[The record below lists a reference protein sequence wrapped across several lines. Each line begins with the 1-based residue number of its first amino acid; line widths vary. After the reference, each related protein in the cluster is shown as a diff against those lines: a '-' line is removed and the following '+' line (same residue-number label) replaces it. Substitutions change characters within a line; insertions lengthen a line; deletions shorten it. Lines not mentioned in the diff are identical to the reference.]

1 MSDWQPPNQFRPW
14 PEGVQPAVP
23 IEGYPNTWTF
33 TPARAAFPRPQT
45 LTEATGP
52 VELWRKLP
60 CGDNNLAV
68 LVPGRMA
75 LGQFMRVSGRILA
88 EDSRPIP
95 GAIVELWQANA
106 AGRYAHSHDD
116 SKAPVDPDFLGH
128 GRVFSD
134 EDGRYTFFTIKPG
147 AYPVPVKDAWWR
159 PPHVH
164 FSVVGPSSLSRLV
177 TQMYF
182 PGDPLNEWDRILN
195 SIQNPAARA
204 RLVARQIHPSE
215 AGDVFLA
222 YYFDIVLRGALATPE
237 A

>member
-1 MSDWQPPNQFRPW
+1 MSDRQMPTQFRPW
-14 PEGVQPAVP
+14 PEGVEPAVP

-33 TPARAAFPRPQT
+33 TPSRPAFPRP
-45 LTEATGP
+45 LTRTEITGP
-52 VELWRKLP
+52 TELWRKLP
-60 CGDNNLAV
+60 CGGNNLAV
-68 LVPGRMA
+68 LTPGKIA
-75 LGQFMRVSGRILA
+75 LGQFIRISGRVLG

-95 GAIVELWQANA
+95 GAIVELWQANS

-128 GRVFSD
+128 GRVVSD
-134 EDGRYTFFTIKPG
+134 EEGRYCFFTIKPG

-182 PGDPLNEWDRILN
+182 PGDPLNDWDRILN
-195 SIQNPAARA
+195 SIHNPAARS
-204 RLVARQIHPSE
+204 RLVARQIHPYE
-215 AGDVFLA
+215 AGDTFLA
-222 YYFDIVLRGALATPE
+222 YQFDIVLRGALATPE